1 MLLSSLWVD
10 FQLQSLCMFITCHLS
25 TYHFLK
31 ELERIKLENIICFNR
46 VISFFS
52 PIKWYD
58 NIFIIGAKW
67 TNKWMWSHFV
77 NVNYFIFYFYYNME
91 ISFHLQLLS
100 HCLSVYLAITCAC
113 RWHWEGCFEITY
125 YVIFIPSAFVSPK
138 MSRRLSIWSSPYEH
152 LSKPELSCC
161 PCFMFFRA
169 K

>member
-125 YVIFIPSAFVSPK
+125 YVINIYYIYYYLFYCFTTVWMLNFYAEFICSYTERQTCGLLLLV
-138 MSRRLSIWSSPYEH
+138 
-152 LSKPELSCC
+152 
-161 PCFMFFRA
+161 
-169 K
+169 